1 MSNRDKIQAD
11 DKRFDEDFAKHSR
24 EVARHEK
31 AALLAQGETIRLLRT
46 IRDAMLFPPVQ
57 VELVETKVREALT
70 PLPVAP
76 EPAKKPA
83 AKKPSKKAPKGK

>member
-1 MSNRDKIQAD
+1 
-11 DKRFDEDFAKHSR
+11 
-24 EVARHEK
+24 
-31 AALLAQGETIRLLRT
+31 
-46 IRDAMLFPPVQ
+46 MLFPPVQ